1 MSMNM
6 IRKLPTPK
14 EIKELHPL
22 SEKIVETKKKRDKEI
37 ADVFTG
43 KSNKFLLIIGPCS
56 ADKEEPVLDYISRLV
71 PVQEQVKDKIL
82 IIPRIY
88 TNKPR
93 TTGEGMIHQPDPTKK
108 EDMLEGLIKVRSLHT
123 KAIEQTGFTCADEML
138 YPENYRY
145 LSDLLSYVAIGAR
158 SVEDQ
163 QHRLTS
169 SGMDIPVGMKNP
181 TAGDMSVM
189 LNSIRAAQASHT
201 FIY

>member
-6 IRKLPTPK
+6 IRKLPTPQ
-14 EIKELHPL
+14 EIKELYPL
-22 SEKIVETKKKRDKEI
+22 SDKIVETKKQRDKEI

-93 TTGEGMIHQPDPTKK
+93 TTGEGYKGMIHPPAPT
-108 EDMLEGLIKVRSLHT
+108 
-123 KAIEQTGFTCADEML
+123 
-138 YPENYRY
+138 
-145 LSDLLSYVAIGAR
+145 
-158 SVEDQ
+158 
-163 QHRLTS
+163 
-169 SGMDIPVGMKNP
+169 
-181 TAGDMSVM
+181 
-189 LNSIRAAQASHT
+189 
-201 FIY
+201 

>member
-1 MSMNM
+1 MHLYGELRWYRGYISALRSEMIRGRFFIFYKLYPSSIKTSNVMYNYDTQKEGKKAMSMNM

-14 EIKELHPL
+14 EIKELYPL
-22 SEKIVETKKKRDKEI
+22 SDKIVETKKQRDKEI

-56 ADKEEPVLDYISRLV
+56 ADKEEPVIDYISRLV

-93 TTGEGMIHQPDPTKK
+93 TTGEGYKGMIHQPDPTKK

-123 KAIEQTGFTCADEML
+123 KAIEQTGFTCADETPSPQTTL
-138 YPENYRY
+138 FR
-145 LSDLLSYVAIGAR
+145 
-158 SVEDQ
+158 
-163 QHRLTS
+163 
-169 SGMDIPVGMKNP
+169 
-181 TAGDMSVM
+181 
-189 LNSIRAAQASHT
+189 
-201 FIY
+201 